1 MDFKFKDYGISTIII
16 IDDSFNKID
25 KSKYL
30 DEFPPDIID
39 ELTDGYYDQY
49 CKYTIEDYIKKTNNI
64 DFENKLSNRIRET
77 TNLKMFEEGV
87 DLQLIGVEDIEQ
99 VKDKLS
105 KINADDKSRKNLI
118 ILDRKLQEDVKGVA
132 VDEKFK
138 DILKTIQ
145 SLIEVKNLLLLIYT
159 QNEKPDE
166 LNSFEGAK
174 KHLKKLGLDDLASE
188 QMAHHFNYVKKSDD
202 LTPEFF
208 ENVLKSQKANYLQR
222 YKHIF
227 EKSFSKL
234 SERLWELNQNY
245 ALFFYD
251 YLNEGKHTD
260 DIIYDI
266 FLAKFHQEYSEEFS
280 ELSGH
285 NAFINPI
292 RRSMQQSMCH
302 YTTKTDVYSKIKN
315 LEKGIHS
322 HNNIIKVPNSTDIS
336 FGDVLEIGDKKYMI
350 LSQDCDIVI
359 RNEFKR
365 KLKNF
370 QLVEIEEEI
379 ENVSE
384 KWLSDFLKKKP
395 KVNMQD
401 SSFKCT
407 LKNFGIEESVVN
419 KITNANVP
427 TKDLS
432 TSQINN
438 MKYSSDIKPKTKQI
452 YSINCIWLDLLVL
465 RCNESEEILLSKD
478 NIIKSHEI
486 RYATKKYIENELD
499 DLIIRISD
507 IAKIDIFKDETKT
520 KEKNVQDKIVQK
532 ITDKIINFGFGGL
545 DIKCKSQFS
554 EENKLIGFSIS
565 NIKRIG
571 RLDRLDAMR
580 ILKTVIDD
588 ESRIPEIFTLVI

>member
-16 IDDSFNKID
+16 IDDFFNKID

-30 DEFPPDIID
+30 YEFPSDIID

-49 CKYTIEDYIKKTNNI
+49 CKYTIEDYIKETNTI

-77 TNLKMFEEGV
+77 TNLKMFEEEGV

-132 VDEKFK
+132 IDEKFK

-166 LNSFEGAK
+166 LDSFEGAK

-251 YLNEGKHTD
+251 YLNEGKHID

-266 FLAKFHQEYSEEFS
+266 FLAKFHQEYSEEFC

-292 RRSMQQSMCH
+292 RRSMQQNISN
-302 YTTKTDVYSKIKN
+302 YTTKTNMYSKLKN

-359 RNEFKR
+359 RNDFKR
-365 KLKNF
+365 KIKNF
-370 QLVEIEEEI
+370 QLVEIAQKI
-379 ENVSE
+379 EDVSE
-384 KWLSDFLKKKP
+384 KWLSKFLKEDP
-395 KVNMQD
+395 KVDLQD
-401 SSFKCT
+401 SDLKDALMKLEFK
-407 LKNFGIEESVVN
+407 ESVVN
-419 KITNANVP
+419 HITEPNVP
-427 TKDLS
+427 KKTLS
-432 TSQINN
+432 EKQLNE
-438 MKYSSDIKPKTKQI
+438 KVYRYDIKPKTKEI
-452 YSINCIWLDLLVL
+452 YSIHCIWLDLLVL
-465 RCNESEEILLSKD
+465 RSNKSEEIVLSKE
-478 NIIKSHEI
+478 NILNSHEI

-499 DLIIRISD
+499 NLISRIS
-507 IAKIDIFKDETKT
+507 AVTHIDILKDETMNK
-520 KEKNVQDKIVQK
+520 DKIVQEV
-532 ITDKIINFGFGGL
+532 TDKIINVGFGGL
-545 DIKCKSQFS
+545 DIKCQSQFS
-554 EENKLIGFSIS
+554 KDNELIGFSIS

-588 ESRIPEIFTLVI
+588 ESRIPEIFTLII